1 MSMVLPQ
8 HIGFI
13 MDGNGRWATR
23 QGLERSQGHI
33 AGAEAF
39 RRICDYGCDL
49 GIKSM
54 TFYAFST
61 ENWRRP
67 PAEVAAIMDLFR
79 QYLYEARE
87 RKQENLAKGMRMH
100 FMGSR
105 EGVAEDILSLFDTAE
120 SESLSADRTT
130 VNIAVN
136 YGGRAEITMAARRL
150 ASKAAAGEIDPE
162 EITEDMISQNLYTAG
177 QPEPDIIVRPG
188 GEMRVSNFMIWQSA
202 YSEFIF
208 TDKLWPD
215 FQTED
220 LDWIIEEF
228 SRRNRRFGG
237 I

>member
-136 YGGRAEITMAARRL
+136 YGGRAEITMAARKL
-150 ASKAAAGEIDPE
+150 AAKAAAGEIAPE
-162 EITEDMISQNLYTAG
+162 DITEDTISRNLYTAG

-237 I
+237 V

>member
-1 MSMVLPQ
+1 MELILPQ

-13 MDGNGRWATR
+13 MDGNGRWATG

-39 RRICDYGCDL
+39 RRICDYGCEL
-49 GIKSM
+49 GIKSL

-67 PAEVAAIMDLFR
+67 PAEVTAIMNLFR
-79 QYLYEARE
+79 EYLYEARE
-87 RKQENLAKGMRMH
+87 RKLENLKKGMRMH
-100 FMGSR
+100 YMGGR
-105 EGVAEDILSLFDTAE
+105 EGVPEDILELFDTAE
-120 SESLSADRTT
+120 EESASATRTT

-136 YGGRAEITMAARRL
+136 YGGRAEIVNSVKKIAERVA
-150 ASKAAAGEIDPE
+150 KGEVSPEDID
-162 EITEDMISQNLYTAG
+162 EDMITAGLYTCG
-177 QPEPDIIVRPG
+177 QPEPDVIVRPG
-188 GEMRVSNFMIWQSA
+188 GEMRISNFMIWQSA

-208 TDKLWPD
+208 SDKLWPD

-220 LDWIIEEF
+220 LDEIIVEF
-228 SRRNRRFGG
+228 NRRNRRFGG

>member
-23 QGLERSQGHI
+23 QGLDRSQGHI

-100 FMGSR
+100 YMGSR

-120 SESLSADRTT
+120 SESLSANRTT

-136 YGGRAEITMAARRL
+136 YGGRAEITMAARKL
-150 ASKAAAGEIDPE
+150 AAKAAAGEIDPE
-162 EITEDMISQNLYTAG
+162 DITEDMISENLYTAG

-220 LDWIIEEF
+220 FDWIIEEF

-237 I
+237 V